1 MPSRSIPPE
10 YQHDWRDR
18 YALWTCRD
26 CDFETEDWD
35 DALAHDP
42 DHAVRG
48 VEKRYIPGWAEESDT
63 IEIWPGVDA
72 RRREDYR
79 WDVCCSNRSTIS
91 PVVATGMTSCFS

>member
-26 CDFETEDWD
+26 YGFEARDRD

-48 VEKRYIPGWAEESDT
+48 VEKRYISGWAEESDT
-63 IEIWPGVDA
+63 IE
-72 RRREDYR
+72 
-79 WDVCCSNRSTIS
+79 
-91 PVVATGMTSCFS
+91 M